1 VSVEE
6 NPLSR
11 TWSRVIVLCF
21 LSIVAASCAPP
32 EDPARVELRNRLKQ
46 QAVLT
51 DEEIGRVVAEV
62 NKSLVGK
69 PVRIVQD
76 GAPKEMDAAQRDVV
90 LGMFENRMGMYD
102 EGVKDLNG
110 RTVRVLNAPGIS
122 QHMEYS
128 AMRRIMVDVE
138 TFLPR
143 RFEFSYE
150 FQGMGDYA
158 FDLEVGS

>member
-1 VSVEE
+1 MTRTRARAVVFCLLSV
-6 NPLSR
+6 
-11 TWSRVIVLCF
+11 
-21 LSIVAASCAPP
+21 VAASCAAP

-46 QAVLT
+46 QTVLT

-69 PVRIVQD
+69 NVRINQD
-76 GAPKEMDAAQRDVV
+76 GVAKELDAAQRDVV

-102 EGVKDLNG
+102 EGVKDLGG

-122 QHMEYS
+122 QHTEYS

-158 FDLEVGS
+158 FDLDVGS